1 MINTLLGYSLEVQ
14 NTCIMKF
21 FDLANTLEFY
31 HSGWEAE
38 MIIRAD

>member
-1 MINTLLGYSLEVQ
+1 MINKLLSYILEVE
-14 NTCIMKF
+14 NMCIIKF